1 MGQLLRKF
9 PALAKAS
16 TWYYALPSRDQASL
30 KWLSVAVAI
39 FMVYMMIWV
48 PVQSNLNNAKTSA
61 EQGYKDLVWMKENE
75 ARARAIAKNQNSQ
88 SKGNLSGQSLLST
101 ISSTAQKFKIEL
113 QRFEPRG
120 DDKVNVWLDKVSF
133 NQMMLWV
140 SDLEAKYGVKA
151 EQVNIDKS
159 DQPGEVSARLSLTI

>member
-1 MGQLLRKF
+1 MKKF

-16 TWYYALPSRDQASL
+16 TWFYSLPSRDQASL
-30 KWLSVAVAI
+30 KWLALAAGLFLI
-39 FMVYMMIWV
+39 YMLIWV
-48 PVQSNLNNAKTSA
+48 PVQSNLDSAKA
-61 EQGYKDLVWMKENE
+61 AADQNYRDLVWMKENE
-75 ARARAIAKNQNSQ
+75 GKARAIAKNQS
-88 SKGNLSGQSLLST
+88 SRPKADLSGQSLLST
-101 ISSTAQKFKIEL
+101 ISSSAQRFKIEL

-140 SDLEAKYGVKA
+140 GDLESKFGVKA

-159 DQPGEVSARLSLTI
+159 DQPGEVKARLSLTI